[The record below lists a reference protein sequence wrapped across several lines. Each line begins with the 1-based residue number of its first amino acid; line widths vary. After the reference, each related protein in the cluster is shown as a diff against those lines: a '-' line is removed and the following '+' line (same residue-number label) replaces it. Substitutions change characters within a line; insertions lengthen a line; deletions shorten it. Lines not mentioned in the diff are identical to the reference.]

1 MKNELKELNI
11 DAVIDLHN
19 VLRTNFLKFLWG
31 RNFHQIDKGRKQKT
45 SLIKGRFFKQIKT
58 THQRYLDVFNK
69 INMNVSISKPVFP
82 KKSSLEKHN
91 KKVIIDSNKKLIG
104 IAPFAKH
111 EAKTYSFEKMKKII
125 EYVSEEHTILLFGGG
140 EIEGKLLGKIS
151 EHNKNV
157 FSLVNGF
164 SLSDQMDF
172 MSNLDLMISM
182 DSANGHLAA
191 MYGIKVITIWGVTH
205 PYAGFLP
212 FHQNIKNSI
221 MPDRKKYPKIPTS
234 IYGDKYPKGYKNAID
249 SISTEEIIQKI
260 KETL

>member
-1 MKNELKELNI
+1 
-11 DAVIDLHN
+11 
-19 VLRTNFLKFLWG
+19 
-31 RNFHQIDKGRKQKT
+31 
-45 SLIKGRFFKQIKT
+45 
-58 THQRYLDVFNK
+58 
-69 INMNVSISKPVFP
+69 
-82 KKSSLEKHN
+82 
-91 KKVIIDSNKKLIG
+91 
-104 IAPFAKH
+104 
-111 EAKTYSFEKMKKII
+111 
-125 EYVSEEHTILLFGGG
+125 
-140 EIEGKLLGKIS
+140 
-151 EHNKNV
+151 
-157 FSLVNGF
+157 
-164 SLSDQMDF
+164 
-172 MSNLDLMISM
+172 MISM